1 MIAVTGLLVAH
12 AADGVLVRDAQGVTA
27 AWIGTIP
34 DAQPGDYLT
43 ATGAVLRDRTLAV
56 QGARVLARADDLAR
70 AFLQHAVRGVGP
82 RLAHLLVS
90 QGGPGLLDRLADGE
104 MPPDL
109 PDRLR
114 RPVQDACRSPTR
126 EAFATLHLLGL
137 TAPQVLTVIR
147 AWGTGAAARLASTP
161 FDALALGLSFPV
173 LDRVHGTL
181 GGTPDDPARHAAL
194 AYHAVQRASLEHG
207 HMRLP
212 TPQVLFALQDTSA
225 LSAAEAQR
233 AITTPLL
240 TQHAGHLYLPARCRE
255 EQDLAGALRRLLRA
269 APRGTLP
276 LPPRGPLSTEQYGA
290 LGLAERHPVTVLTG
304 GPGTGKSTTLRA
316 LAEMLGRGRLA
327 LAAPTGKA
335 AARLSDTTGREAQTL
350 HRLLGAGARGFTFHG
365 KNPLPLD
372 ALVIDEASMIDTALL
387 LAVLDA
393 VTAGTRVILV
403 GDVHQ
408 LPPIAP
414 GLPLQ
419 ALLGTVPTT
428 HLTRIYRQAQDSP
441 IVALAYD
448 IGDGER
454 LRPETLPLPF
464 TELQDAQTAARLA
477 LDAGAQLLAPTRKGP
492 LGTQALNAAARRL
505 SGRSGGLPVT
515 DGQAG
520 VGDPVVCTRNLH
532 GAGVMNGMMGVV
544 TGESEQDGGTLTV
557 QFDDTELAFQGTARA
572 ALMPA
577 YALTVHRAQGSE
589 WPAVAVVLHGSHS
602 VMLSR
607 TLAYTAVTRAKE
619 TLLLMGELE
628 AWNQAI
634 THPTPPRHCGLEER
648 LHT

>member
-1 MIAVTGLLVAH
+1 MDRGRGMIAVTGLLVAH

-276 LPPRGPLSTEQYGA
+276 LPPGA
-290 LGLAERHPVTVLTG
+290 P
-304 GPGTGKSTTLRA
+304 
-316 LAEMLGRGRLA
+316 
-327 LAAPTGKA
+327 
-335 AARLSDTTGREAQTL
+335 
-350 HRLLGAGARGFTFHG
+350 
-365 KNPLPLD
+365 
-372 ALVIDEASMIDTALL
+372 
-387 LAVLDA
+387 
-393 VTAGTRVILV
+393 
-403 GDVHQ
+403 
-408 LPPIAP
+408 
-414 GLPLQ
+414 
-419 ALLGTVPTT
+419 
-428 HLTRIYRQAQDSP
+428 
-441 IVALAYD
+441 
-448 IGDGER
+448 
-454 LRPETLPLPF
+454 
-464 TELQDAQTAARLA
+464 
-477 LDAGAQLLAPTRKGP
+477 
-492 LGTQALNAAARRL
+492 
-505 SGRSGGLPVT
+505 
-515 DGQAG
+515 
-520 VGDPVVCTRNLH
+520 
-532 GAGVMNGMMGVV
+532 
-544 TGESEQDGGTLTV
+544 
-557 QFDDTELAFQGTARA
+557 
-572 ALMPA
+572 
-577 YALTVHRAQGSE
+577 
-589 WPAVAVVLHGSHS
+589 
-602 VMLSR
+602 
-607 TLAYTAVTRAKE
+607 
-619 TLLLMGELE
+619 
-628 AWNQAI
+628 
-634 THPTPPRHCGLEER
+634 
-648 LHT
+648 